1 MKLGVN
7 SRWSLSSHH
16 HLTTKIFYGRL
27 HVKKHVL
34 GETFLEGAEDEIG
47 ETRHERDKGWSH
59 LVEI

>member
-16 HLTTKIFYGRL
+16 LTIKIFYGGL
-27 HVKKHVL
+27 HVKKHVF
-34 GETFLEGAEDEIG
+34 GETFLEGDEDEIG
-47 ETRHERDKGWSH
+47 ETRHERNKGWSH